1 MEDVDLLLQKSYPW
15 TEQILDSLKFQP
27 LQGVTFKVLSNSWIV
42 STFTCASWRSWFKSI
57 FSSYNT
63 LPSFTCP
70 PTPYQTLKVF
80 SSPEQL
86 NKMHGPCLGSDKS
99 KPTIMQY
106 FKDYK
111 GNFISDYVLDNAN
124 KLLWVLIS
132 MIMVWW
138 LHKKPRIFL
147 QLTLK

>member
-1 MEDVDLLLQKSYPW
+1 MQICSCRSHIHEQNKSLIPSSFSRCRELHLKYYL
-15 TEQILDSLKFQP
+15 TAEQFQP
-27 LQGVTFKVLSNSWIV
+27 LLVPPEGHDSK
-42 STFTCASWRSWFKSI
+42 A
-57 FSSYNT
+57 FSPAHNT

-86 NKMHGPCLGSDKS
+86 NKMHGPCLGSDMS